1 MTSNERTTN
10 EPRTN
15 HKRPDFSSKE
25 QIMSQLVVMTFDGV
39 DTAGK
44 VRKAVGDAAKRGLL
58 KVNDAAV
65 IYKEADGTVKVDNEV
80 SSTMWAGIGIGS
92 LLGVLVSF
100 AFPLAGLAVG
110 AAGGAAVAATLDR
123 AVDKKFVED
132 VRNDLKP
139 GGSALFLLG
148 TGDLAALR
156 GTLEPFEG
164 VLYQTTLDSS
174 AEQQIRDAL
183 K

>member
-1 MTSNERTTN
+1 
-10 EPRTN
+10 
-15 HKRPDFSSKE
+15 
-25 QIMSQLVVMTFDGV
+25 MSQLVVMTFDGV

-44 VRKAVGDAAKRGLL
+44 VRNAVADAAKRGLL

-65 IYKEADGTVKVDNEV
+65 IYKEADGTVKTDNEV

-92 LLGVLVSF
+92 VLGLLVSF

-123 AVDKKFVED
+123 AVDKKFVAD
-132 VRNDLKP
+132 VRDELKP

-148 TGDLAALR
+148 TGDIGAMRAV
-156 GTLEPFEG
+156 LEPFEG
-164 VLYQTTLDSS
+164 TLYQTTLDSD
-174 AEQQIRDAL
+174 AEEQLRDAL